1 MHGSPVVLDLDGVIV
16 KSNFVKHD
24 AMLSLFDAYPE
35 KHHQISS
42 YILANGGVRRDLKPP
57 VLRLSCNGLL
67 SPVICAMRA

>member
-24 AMLSLFDAYPE
+24 AMLSLFDAYTE

-57 VLRLSCNGLL
+57 VLRLSCNGSL
-67 SPVICAMRA
+67 SPVLCAMRA